1 MEVTPISKQAKVC
14 QMRTRIR
21 ILAPTDTPNA
31 AGYRNPGYANIYPD
45 DRMLRCQWVSAY
57 GNEAV
62 QAQSLGMQ
70 EPATITMR
78 YDPRIT
84 ADCIIVKGDGEK
96 APQYEIVSP
105 PNDVG
110 DAHRW
115 LEIRVKRRVAS
126 Q

>member
-1 MEVTPISKQAKVC
+1 
-14 QMRTRIR
+14 MRTRIR
-21 ILAPTDTPNA
+21 ILKPTDNANA
-31 AGYRNPGYANIYPD
+31 AGYRNSGYSNIYPD
-45 DRMLRCQWVSAY
+45 GRALRCQWVTAY

-70 EPATITMR
+70 DPATITLR

-84 ADCIIVKGDGEK
+84 PDCIVVKGDGEH
-96 APQYEIVSP
+96 APQYEIISP

-115 LEIRVKRRVAS
+115 MEIRVKRRVAS
-126 Q
+126 K